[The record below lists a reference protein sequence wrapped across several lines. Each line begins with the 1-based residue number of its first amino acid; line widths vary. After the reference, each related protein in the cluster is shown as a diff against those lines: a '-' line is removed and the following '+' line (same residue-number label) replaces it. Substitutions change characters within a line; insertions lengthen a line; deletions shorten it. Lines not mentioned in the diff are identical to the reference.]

1 MQDLR
6 SVKLL
11 QQDKLLLKQAQ
22 AVELTVQA
30 HQDWVSMQVQEQL
43 LQVQVLQEHTQSPIP

>member
-1 MQDLR
+1 MQDLH